1 MMPAMKRDYAWVRSA
16 FVGLACFGA
25 CGGDTKN
32 GSTLPV
38 DAAITWDAV
47 AGAPDMTPIRVA
59 TGAYAAVVLADK
71 PILYLR
77 LDDPTGDVATDAAG
91 RATMARYQGGG
102 LQRGVPGALGN
113 DDNKAIR
120 LNGETGW
127 VNLGDNFD
135 FVGRVP
141 FSIEL
146 WVKPRVIDEKFRGLF
161 TKETNEGGR
170 QGYLLVL
177 NQGVGLTFDRARG
190 GVVAQVA
197 TKPIS
202 ATAWSHVVVT
212 FDGMNLRLYVNG
224 QAAAGPTPA
233 GLELPDTSVAAVAGA
248 RVGGNTPIGQAAH
261 FDGDLDEVA
270 VYDLALSADRVAAHH
285 QAGRGN

>member
-1 MMPAMKRDYAWVRSA
+1 MKPNNIWVRSA
-16 FVGLACFGA
+16 FVGLACCGA
-25 CGGDTKN
+25 CRGDD
-32 GSTLPV
+32 
-38 DAAITWDAV
+38 DAATGAAIQGTPDA
-47 AGAPDMTPIRVA
+47 APKRID
-59 TGAYAAVVLADK
+59 TGAYAALVLADK
-71 PILYLR
+71 PTLYLR

-91 RATMARYQGGG
+91 RATMARYQGSG

-113 DDNKAIR
+113 DANKAIA

-146 WVKPRVIDEKFRGLF
+146 WVKPRVVDEKFRGLF

-190 GVVAQVA
+190 GVVVQVA
-197 TKPIS
+197 AKAIL
-202 ATAWSHVVVT
+202 AAAWSHVVVT

-233 GLELPDTSVAAVAGA
+233 GIELPDTSGAAVAGA
-248 RVGGNTPIGQAAH
+248 RSGGNTPIGQAAH
-261 FDGDLDEVA
+261 FDGDLDEIA